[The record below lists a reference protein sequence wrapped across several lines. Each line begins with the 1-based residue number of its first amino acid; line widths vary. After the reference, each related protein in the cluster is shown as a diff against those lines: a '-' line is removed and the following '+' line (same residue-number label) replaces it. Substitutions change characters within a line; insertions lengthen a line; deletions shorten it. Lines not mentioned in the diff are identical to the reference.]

1 MLPVMA
7 TKLNL
12 LTFLQQVQGLAE
24 VIRRCPRSQP
34 LGWLALPA
42 PSSKAIPRR
51 RVAISIDARSLPD
64 TPHPVQIIQV
74 KENAPPPGGFQ
85 L

>member
-1 MLPVMA
+1 MA

-24 VIRRCPRSQP
+24 VTRRSPRAQP

-42 PSSKAIPRR
+42 PSSQAIPRR
-51 RVAISIDARSLPD
+51 RVAISIDARNLQD
-64 TPHPVQIIQV
+64 TPYPVRIVQV
-74 KENAPPPGGFQ
+74 KEIAPLPKG
-85 L
+85 LSL

>member
-1 MLPVMA
+1 MA

-24 VIRRCPRSQP
+24 VIRRCPQSQP
-34 LGWLALPA
+34 LGWFALSA
-42 PSSKAIPRR
+42 PSSKAIPLR

-64 TPHPVQIIQV
+64 TPHPVRIIQV